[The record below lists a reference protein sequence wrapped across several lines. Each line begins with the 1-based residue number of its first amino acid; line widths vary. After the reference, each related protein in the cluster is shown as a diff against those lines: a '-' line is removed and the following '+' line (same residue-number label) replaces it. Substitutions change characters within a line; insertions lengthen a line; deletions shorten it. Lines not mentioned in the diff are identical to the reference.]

1 MALYM
6 TVVLILGRL
15 DGLDTCI
22 EDFSGG
28 KVRISFFKEQ
38 GKYMLFVRALLNFV
52 PIFIGVCLA
61 FDIVILTQIKRSF

>member
-6 TVVLILGRL
+6 AVVLILGRL